1 MFLKKDKVHNLFLKY
16 DVFNINY
23 NDIEELKIGILKL
36 CKLLEKDIVIFKIFS
51 NDGLNDQFFK
61 VSKKVINYKN
71 FNYYL
76 ISDIEIINEI
86 DFNKLRFLEIYSN
99 QKIDNDENVEKM
111 LNSYSFNI
119 GLDNYLEYTKIIINL
134 NDYDSSIISKIEI
147 E

>member
-1 MFLKKDKVHNLFLKY
+1 MFLKKDKVHNLFSKY

-51 NDGLNDQFFK
+51 NDSLNDQFSK

-99 QKIDNDENVEKM
+99 QKIDNDENIEKM

-134 NDYDSSIISKIEI
+134 NDYDSSIISIIEI
-147 E
+147 Q

>member
-51 NDGLNDQFFK
+51 NDGLNAQFFK

-99 QKIDNDENVEKM
+99 QKIDNDENIEKM